1 MTLKAYGAWRTVLN
15 CSLCQSISWC
25 MITMHRSK
33 SEDVK
38 AVVPQF
44 DANFE
49 DKLKELKQQ
58 GSQKLSV
65 SFPMSMIW
73 MISQRCSTLQ
83 IPLYRP
89 WTQQMSSMLFNLL
102 LRR

>member
-1 MTLKAYGAWRTVLN
+1 MLHVDDAQSQTMSK
-15 CSLCQSISWC
+15 CQLYIAV
-25 MITMHRSK
+25 HRSK

-44 DANFE
+44 DAGFE

-65 SFPMSMIW
+65 SFPHMSITFGDLTA
-73 MISQRCSTLQ
+73 S
-83 IPLYRP
+83 
-89 WTQQMSSMLFNLL
+89 
-102 LRR
+102 